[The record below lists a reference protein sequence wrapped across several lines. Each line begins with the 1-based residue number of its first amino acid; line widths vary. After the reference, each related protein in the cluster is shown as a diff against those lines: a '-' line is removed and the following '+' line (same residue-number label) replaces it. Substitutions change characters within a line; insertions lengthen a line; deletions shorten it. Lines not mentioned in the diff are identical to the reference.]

1 MNKRAIAFL
10 LISLASAPTRVSAE
24 EDKIIRE
31 EDKVVYKKETELDFS
46 DVMVNGELIKPNG
59 AYVKNRRKTHF
70 DALIE
75 LRANFRPE
83 LMQTIGYL

>member
-1 MNKRAIAFL
+1 MKL
-10 LISLASAPTRVSAE
+10 SLALLLVFATSAFAE
-24 EDKIIRE
+24 EDKIIQE

-46 DVMVNGELIKPNG
+46 DVMVSGELIKPNG
-59 AYVKNRRKTHF
+59 AYVKNRRKTRF
-70 DALIE
+70 PALIE